1 MSRPR
6 FVQFSMPGTRKK
18 KRKHDDKTKG
28 GSIQNFLHL
37 SRCTV
42 WKDVT
47 LVPTLTRRFCW
58 PLPYWSWRTC
68 SALKLLH
75 DLFSNSSLRM
85 LHGYILTL
93 TLTQCSRE
101 LAICKKTEKKRK
113 WNDSHIYWL
122 VVWLE
127 IKGIFLPSFKLNS
140 YLFKYYFISCWSLT
154 TVTAFFNNTQFNA
167 NDEITTMTKGIWPY
181 PVINN

>member
-1 MSRPR
+1 MGGRKNLIQFFLTKESDFDSHTIKFCAHRVKSWKNVKLTHVRRVRMSRPR
-6 FVQFSMPGTRKK
+6 FVQFSMPDTRK

-28 GSIQNFLHL
+28 GFIQNFLHL

-47 LVPTLTRRFCW
+47 LVPTLTRGFCW

-75 DLFSNSSLRM
+75 DLLSNSSLCM

-101 LAICKKTEKKRK
+101 LAICKKTEKKENEMIRTFI
-113 WNDSHIYWL
+113 DL
-122 VVWLE
+122 
-127 IKGIFLPSFKLNS
+127 
-140 YLFKYYFISCWSLT
+140 LFGSK
-154 TVTAFFNNTQFNA
+154 
-167 NDEITTMTKGIWPY
+167 
-181 PVINN
+181 

>member
-1 MSRPR
+1 MGGRKNLIQFFNQRIRLWYSYHQILCAQGQILEKRQTDKCETCKD
-6 FVQFSMPGTRKK
+6 VQAKVRVIFHAWYKEK

-28 GSIQNFLHL
+28 SSIQNFLHL

-47 LVPTLTRRFCW
+47 LVPTLTRGFCW

-75 DLFSNSSLRM
+75 DLLSNSSLCM

-113 WNDSHIYWL
+113 WDDSHIYWL

-127 IKGIFLPSFKLNS
+127 IKGIFLPS
-140 YLFKYYFISCWSLT
+140 I
-154 TVTAFFNNTQFNA
+154 V
-167 NDEITTMTKGIWPY
+167 
-181 PVINN
+181 